1 MNCQSLPLISGEILM
16 TQTSLLTAAAIVRP
30 AAGRAQSRAVLQGGL
45 LQLKAEPQRLKLELN
60 RTAQLM

>member
-1 MNCQSLPLISGEILM
+1 M